1 MKYRVIRQKNEN
13 KEKIA
18 LMKAKLKSYK
28 KCLDLKNKYK
38 DKIKSKKS
46 KLDMLRAGWSD
57 TDPVSGGGCSQ
68 EDKIVKIIDDI
79 DEYKESI
86 RLIEDDYEALE
97 RSLRNLPDEKMKEL
111 IYRLWIKKDTT
122 VRGLALEEDV
132 DKNIIWRKSENALL
146 SLYKL
151 MF

>member
-28 KCLDLKNKYK
+28 KCLDLKKDYENKIQNK
-38 DKIKSKKS
+38 RS

-68 EDKIVKIIDDI
+68 EDKIISIIDDI
-79 DEYKESI
+79 DEYKENT

-122 VRGLALEEDV
+122 VRGLALEEGV
-132 DKNIIWRKSENALL
+132 DKNVIWRKSDNALL
-146 SLYKL
+146 ILYKL

>member
-28 KCLDLKNKYK
+28 KCLDLKKDYENKIQNK
-38 DKIKSKKS
+38 RS

-68 EDKIVKIIDDI
+68 EDKIISIIDDI
-79 DEYKESI
+79 DEYKENT